1 MKFLLMTLVESS
13 ILIVFADEEG
23 LTFTK
28 IFLLMDLVR
37 RYRSTSLTILSPK
50 MNANLP
56 WLDFTGLSLLP
67 FSVLLPL
74 IRKRLSSLLLFLILV
89 SFQVIDFLQY
99 YHFHY
104 RENLSELRESFLIS
118 HLKLIF

>member
-1 MKFLLMTLVESS
+1 MKFLLMTLVESF

-104 RENLSELRESFLIS
+104 RENLSEFRESFLIS

>member
-1 MKFLLMTLVESS
+1 
-13 ILIVFADEEG
+13 
-23 LTFTK
+23 
-28 IFLLMDLVR
+28 
-37 RYRSTSLTILSPK
+37 

-56 WLDFTGLSLLP
+56 WLDSTGISLLP

-99 YHFHY
+99 YHFQY
-104 RENLSELRESFLIS
+104 RENLSEFRESFLIS
-118 HLKLIF
+118 HLKLIFLQILFPHFVRGHYEF